1 MKFLRYCLVVGFTAL
16 ILGEILTRI
25 FIPLDPYERSL
36 DQSKD
41 HPYIRTDWVPGFK
54 KTYIVEGI
62 GGQKGSMELK
72 INEFGFRSRSMQT
85 AKKSAGTSRVFF
97 LGGSTTEEIYLPEEK
112 TFPFLVEKKLTDSL
126 HLPMES
132 INNGISGYLA
142 ADVLAVLVYKV
153 MYYEPDA
160 VVVMLGVNDLRYG
173 VVPSY
178 DPIHRPNYRK
188 DLYSPDFKESPK
200 ELISKLLKHSHFL
213 TLIKWRLV
221 NRIFPPDAEKFKS
234 KLEEYDSW
242 RKERRGN
249 PFTDVAE
256 SKSLDDFIK
265 YMKEII
271 FIAQGHGLRLILMT
285 EPSIYQENLPKEIDE
300 KLWMGW
306 LGAASSLKINL
317 SPEFLFREMNRFN
330 DAVRTLSKD
339 YNVELID
346 LEKEIPKTLDYFY
359 DDVHFTPKG
368 AQKVSEVVT
377 SYWVSHPP
385 RRA

>member
-1 MKFLRYCLVVGFTAL
+1 MKFLKRLAVSCLIFF
-16 ILGEILTRI
+16 ILGELLSRI
-25 FIPLDPYERSL
+25 FIPIDPHQRSL
-36 DQSKD
+36 DQSRA
-41 HPYIRTDWVPGFK
+41 HPYIRTDWIPGFQQ
-54 KTYIVEGI
+54 TYVIEGVA
-62 GGQKGSMELK
+62 GQKGTMELK
-72 INEFGFRSRSMQT
+72 INEFGFRSMSMRSE
-85 AKKSAGTSRVFF
+85 KKPEGTSRIFF

-112 TFPFLVEKKLTDSL
+112 TFSYLVEKKLSEKL
-126 HLPMES
+126 RKPFEG

-142 ADVLAVLVYKV
+142 ADVLAVLIYKV

-160 VVVMLGVNDLRYG
+160 VVVMMGVNDLRYG

-188 DLYSPDFKESPK
+188 DLYDPHHQESPQ

-213 TLIKWRLV
+213 TLIKWRIV

-242 RKERRGN
+242 RKERLQN
-249 PFTDVAE
+249 PFTEMVE

-271 FIAQGHGLRLILMT
+271 FVARGHGVRLILMT
-285 EPSIYQENLPKEIDE
+285 EPSIYQENLPQEINE

-317 SPEFLFREMNRFN
+317 SNEFLYREMIHFN
-330 DAVRTLSKD
+330 DAVRKLSKD

-359 DDVHFTPKG
+359 DDVHFTPQG
-368 AQKVSEVVT
+368 AEKVSEVI
-377 SYWVSHPP
+377 SNYLASSPK
-385 RRA
+385 R